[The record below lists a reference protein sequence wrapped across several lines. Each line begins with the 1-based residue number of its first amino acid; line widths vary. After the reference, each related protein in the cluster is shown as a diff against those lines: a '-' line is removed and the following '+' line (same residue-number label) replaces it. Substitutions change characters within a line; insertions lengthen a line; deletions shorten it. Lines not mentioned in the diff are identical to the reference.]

1 MGSFTDFSNVLPN
14 PSNSI
19 AYDGSSESGNAGYAA
34 GPGYASVKVSSKFRT
49 SKDRT
54 NTGRHIARSK
64 AFQNYNVDIR
74 YNNLTQEEFN
84 TVYGFL
90 LEKQGML
97 KTFFV
102 PLPQY
107 DNPQDSTL
115 LTSSPP
121 FSFTTNGSTSAGSTT
136 ITVQDAGYSSAN
148 DGTLRP
154 GDMITFTDSSDSN
167 HLKAYKITRVETNAD
182 YTGSVQPLITQQRLH
197 ISPPLQKTVSSGST
211 VNYENPKLKV
221 IMKSDD
227 VNYELKTNN
236 LYSLSLSV
244 EEVQ

>member
-1 MGSFTDFSNVLPN
+1 MAIFTDFSNVLPN

-19 AYDGSSESGNAGYAA
+19 AYDGSSKSGNAGYAA
-34 GPGYASVKVSSKFRT
+34 GPGYASVKVSSNFRT
-49 SKDRT
+49 SKDMT
-54 NTGRHIARSK
+54 NTGRHVARAK

-84 TVYGFL
+84 TVFGFL

-115 LTSSPP
+115 LTSPP

-136 ITVQDAGYSSAN
+136 ITIQDSNYSSAN
-148 DGTLRP
+148 DGTFRP

-167 HLKAYKITRVETNAD
+167 HLKGYKITRVETNAN
-182 YTGSVQPLITQQRLH
+182 YSGSQPLTTQQRLH
-197 ISPPLQKTVSSGST
+197 LSPSLQKTVSGGSI

-221 IMKSDD
+221 IMKSDNI
-227 VNYELKTNN
+227 NYELKTNN